1 MNAATKKAMAASEEQ
16 LRLFLHWT
24 RATAQ
29 RITDALDRKIP
40 VVDILGGSAG
50 PVGKLPKRPFSS
62 EEEDMIDTDGFK
74 ELIRVAVGARCA
86 YREVITIRRH
96 GK

>member
-1 MNAATKKAMAASEEQ
+1 MKAATKRAMAASEEEV
-16 LRLFLHWT
+16 RLFLHWA

-40 VVDILGGSAG
+40 VVDIRGGSAG
-50 PVGKLPKRPFSS
+50 PVKKLPKRPFSS
-62 EEEDMIDTDGFK
+62 EEEDMIDVDGFK

-86 YREVITIRRH
+86 FREVMTIRRH